1 MDFSS
6 LSVLAL
12 GMVFVPA
19 AAAMAQD
26 VVRKDRFVERPS
38 GERIFLREVR
48 PAEAG
53 DRASRAVLLVHGA
66 RVPGI
71 GSFDLTVPGGSL
83 AADIAAAGYAV
94 YLLDLQGYGQS
105 SRPAAMGAPPEN
117 SPPLVRTADAVADIA
132 AVIEAISGW
141 SGDRQISLLGWAT
154 GGHWAGAYA
163 SRHPDRVE
171 NLIVY
176 NSLYGGSSSHPTLGK
191 GSPLEDPQKPGTFN
205 AASFGGYRLNTRA
218 SLFTA
223 WDSSIPIDDKAAW
236 RDPAV
241 ASAYADAALASDETS
256 ATRNPATF
264 RSPSGAMADSFE
276 LALDQRQ
283 WKASTLTM
291 PVLVI
296 RSKNDF
302 WSRPQDAR
310 ALADEAP
317 RSELVEIDNATHFVH
332 LDRDSSGRSAFL
344 SAVLRF
350 LDASG

>member
-6 LSVLAL
+6 LSALAL
-12 GMVFVPA
+12 GMVFMPA

-38 GERIFLREVR
+38 GDRIFVREVR
-48 PAEAG
+48 RADARDG
-53 DRASRAVLLVHGA
+53 ASRAVLLVHGA

-71 GSFDLTVPGGSL
+71 GSFDLPVPGGSL
-83 AADIAAAGYAV
+83 AADIAAGGYAV
-94 YLLDLQGYGQS
+94 YLLDLQGYGRS
-105 SRPAAMGAPPEN
+105 SRPAAMEAPPEDA
-117 SPPLVRTADAVADIA
+117 PPLVRTADAVADIA
-132 AVIEAISGW
+132 AVAEAISGW
-141 SGDRQISLLGWAT
+141 SGDPQISLLGWAT

-163 SRHPDRVE
+163 SSHPDQVE
-171 NLIVY
+171 SLIVY

-191 GSPLEDPQKPGTFN
+191 GSPLEDPEKPGTFN

-223 WDSSIPIDDKAAW
+223 WDNSIPGDDKAAW

-241 ASAYADAALASDETS
+241 AAAYADAALASDESS
-256 ATRNPATF
+256 ANRNPPTF
-264 RSPSGAMADSFE
+264 RSPSGAMADSFK

-283 WKASTLTM
+283 WQASDLTM

-296 RSKNDF
+296 RSANDF
-302 WSRPQDAR
+302 WSRPEDAR
-310 ALADEAP
+310 TLAQEAP
-317 RSELVEIDNATHFVH
+317 RSELVEIEDATHFVH
-332 LDRDSSGRSAFL
+332 LDRDSSGRAAFL